1 MTEHADT
8 VGLGYG
14 GSCNSQTL
22 SQEQQV
28 LLNTIIVTIINTI
41 INTLIFTMIVTIVV
55 INIPIFAI
63 IIIGEKQMTCLNEL
77 CIELHF
83 GKVNAK
89 YAIMQ
94 LDS

>member
-28 LLNTIIVTIINTI
+28 FLNTIIVTIINT
-41 INTLIFTMIVTIVV
+41 LMFTMIVTIVV

-63 IIIGEKQMTCLNEL
+63 IIICEKQMTCLNEL

>member
-28 LLNTIIVTIINTI
+28 LLNTIIVTIINT
-41 INTLIFTMIVTIVV
+41 LMFTMIVTIVV

-63 IIIGEKQMTCLNEL
+63 IIICEKQMTCLNEL